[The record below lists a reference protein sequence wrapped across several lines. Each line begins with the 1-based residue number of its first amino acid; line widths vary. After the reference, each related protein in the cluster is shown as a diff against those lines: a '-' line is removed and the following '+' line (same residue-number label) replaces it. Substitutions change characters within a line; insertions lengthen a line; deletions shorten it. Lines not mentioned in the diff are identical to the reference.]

1 MPIPIVWMRNRDFDW
16 CHLLSS
22 RACALDIGLNP
33 VLGTL
38 LLSTALFC
46 ILSDLSKV
54 MPLVCDGVGP
64 LGRGL
69 PENSRIAVV
78 ASQQTL

>member
-1 MPIPIVWMRNRDFDW
+1 M
-16 CHLLSS
+16 
-22 RACALDIGLNP
+22 
-33 VLGTL
+33 LGTL
-38 LLSTALFC
+38 LLSTAIFC